1 MCILH
6 IWLTRQKVSFKTKI
20 TVYSWSS
27 SINLKPFFF
36 PHTLVHPFILIKA
49 ELNFLIDTPDRTCLG
64 WWKSRIYQILAT
76 CWIHAYIVIP
86 LTRLM
91 DNSFLRW
98 TGVPHYNGYQHNER
112 GTESW
117 TKSCDVVHGTSW
129 LPLILHGEPDMEND
143 AAHLHGTAHRLGHS
157 QAHWTLLP
165 GKAGFPKCPIFF
177 EASPRLCVMWKGL
190 FEVTNSQRIII
201 QFFSCAQPYKH
212 FSI

>member
-1 MCILH
+1 
-6 IWLTRQKVSFKTKI
+6 
-20 TVYSWSS
+20 
-27 SINLKPFFF
+27 
-36 PHTLVHPFILIKA
+36 
-49 ELNFLIDTPDRTCLG
+49 
-64 WWKSRIYQILAT
+64 
-76 CWIHAYIVIP
+76 
-86 LTRLM
+86 M

-98 TGVPHYNGYQHNER
+98 TGVPHYHGYQHNER
-112 GTESW
+112 GTESR

-165 GKAGFPKCPIFF
+165 GKVGFPKCPIFF

-190 FEVTNSQRIII
+190 FEVTNAQRIVI

-212 FSI
+212 FSISKVIVLVFMAHNFNVWLSHSWQLLSANDEWSVRYLPKVSN